1 MTLKNLLMDTHSL
14 GNNNGSGTILAEFS
28 TPGEAVQCYRSV
40 WDAFDKGDMQG
51 LGNECVQS
59 WTCHNYF
66 TIMMEKDIDIVN
78 DYILMIC
85 GE

>member
-1 MTLKNLLMDTHSL
+1 MVLKNLLMDTSSL
-14 GNNNGSGTILAEFS
+14 GHNSGSGTILAEFS
-28 TPGEAVQCYRSV
+28 TPGEATRCYKAV
-40 WDAFDKGDMQG
+40 WDAFNGGDMQG
-51 LGNECVQS
+51 LGDECVQS

-78 DYILMIC
+78 DFILMIC